1 MKAVLITKR
10 DNQKALEIAKR
21 IEWELQTLSVSL
33 VEASQMSQADVVLV
47 VGGDGTIMHAAKQAA
62 AYQKPVLGINAGR
75 LGFLAGLEPEE
86 LHLLKNLVN
95 GNYEIEKR
103 MLLELSYEKKGE
115 TFTHYALN
123 EVAVTRNGPARMMD
137 ITLTDTAYGG
147 SFSYRADGL
156 ILATPTGSTAYSLS
170 AGGPVLDPS
179 IQGVIVTPLCPFS
192 LQARSLIFSPAHT
205 LQVKAV
211 CDGEGSIYACLDGE
225 DPIDVTDTVLKVA
238 KAENKQV
245 QLIRMKQESF
255 FHTYKNKIMDR
266 NI

>member
-1 MKAVLITKR
+1 MTAVLIVKR
-10 DNQKALEIAKR
+10 NNQKAFEISQR
-21 IEWELQTLSVSL
+21 IKQELYTLSVSL
-33 VEASQMSQADVVLV
+33 VDENQLCNADVVLV

-103 MLLELSYEKKGE
+103 MLLELTYEKNGE
-115 TFTHYALN
+115 RVTQYALN

-137 ITLTDTAYGG
+137 ISLTDTAYGG

-179 IQGVIVTPLCPFS
+179 IQGLIVTPLCPFS
-192 LQARSLIFSPAHT
+192 LQARSLIFSPTHT

-225 DPIDVTDTVLKVA
+225 EPIDVTDTVLNVA

-266 NI
+266 NV

>member
-1 MKAVLITKR
+1 MTAVLITKR
-10 DNQKALEIAKR
+10 ENQKALEISR
-21 IEWELQTLSVSL
+21 MIEQELHTLSVSFL
-33 VEASQMSQADVVLV
+33 PNDQMEQADVVLV

-62 AYQKPVLGINAGR
+62 VYNKPVLGINAGR

-86 LHLLKNLVN
+86 AHLLKKLVS
-95 GNYEIEKR
+95 GDYEIENR
-103 MLLELSYEKKGE
+103 MLLALTYEKDGE
-115 TFTHYALN
+115 QVTDYALN

-156 ILATPTGSTAYSLS
+156 IVATPTGSTAYSLS

-179 IQGVIVTPLCPFS
+179 IQGLIVTPLCPFS

-205 LQVKAV
+205 LEIKAE
-211 CDGEGSIYACLDGE
+211 CDGVGRIFACLDGE
-225 DPIDVTDTVLKVA
+225 APVDVTGQALTIQKADA
-238 KAENKQV
+238 KCVK
-245 QLIRMKQESF
+245 LIRMKQESF

>member
-1 MKAVLITKR
+1 MKAVLIVKR
-10 DNQKALEIAKR
+10 ENQKAFDIAQK
-21 IEWELQTLSVSL
+21 IQKELQTLSVSL
-33 VEASQMSQADVVLV
+33 VEESEMSRADVVLV

-62 AYQKPVLGINAGR
+62 SFQKPVLGINAGR

-86 LHLLKNLVN
+86 LHLLKNLVT
-95 GNYEIEKR
+95 GSYEIEKR
-103 MLLELSYEKKGE
+103 MLLELSFEKNGE
-115 TFTHYALN
+115 KVTHYALN
-123 EVAVTRNGPARMMD
+123 EAAVTRNGPARMMD

-156 ILATPTGSTAYSLS
+156 IIATPTGSTAYSLS
-170 AGGPVLDPS
+170 AGGPVLDPA

-205 LQVKAV
+205 LQVKAA
-211 CDGEGSIYACLDGE
+211 CDGKGSIYACLDGE
-225 DPIDVTDTVLKVA
+225 EPIDVTDKVLNIA